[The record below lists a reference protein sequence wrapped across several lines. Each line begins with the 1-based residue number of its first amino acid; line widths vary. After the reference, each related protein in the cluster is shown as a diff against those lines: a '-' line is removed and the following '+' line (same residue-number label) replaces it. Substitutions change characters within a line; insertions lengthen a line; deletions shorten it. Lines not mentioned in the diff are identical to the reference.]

1 MTGSFGV
8 DHLRCK
14 GAMSR
19 IIPCPNQTRRGE
31 VVEMRGW
38 LDCFWPPL
46 QEHQIPMSN
55 KRKFH
60 GPRPLRADTHP
71 NGRLHLSFKDRQRVS
86 LANKP
91 YDLTSRLVEWAV
103 SNGCI
108 ICVENLQCSFSW
120 ATTFWTSVAH
130 LVGYAV
136 FHSCQYGSARQ
147 KKTMIAFSP
156 REFEVVN
163 AVFKGQNSRHKHAKW
178 GYNAKEKQFATSEE
192 TAYPMGLAKMF
203 ASCFDNA
210 LVAKGIAVP
219 PETLEDIK
227 DTSLQS
233 LQQMRAYSLE
243 PTDYLLLFQRFLQR
257 SSCEHPH
264 NPYLPSKFFSKS
276 CPGCPKVQ
284 NYSLSSQSVPWG

>member
-1 MTGSFGV
+1 M
-8 DHLRCK
+8 
-14 GAMSR
+14 
-19 IIPCPNQTRRGE
+19 
-31 VVEMRGW
+31 
-38 LDCFWPPL
+38 
-46 QEHQIPMSN
+46 
-55 KRKFH
+55 
-60 GPRPLRADTHP
+60 
-71 NGRLHLSFKDRQRVS
+71 
-86 LANKP
+86 
-91 YDLTSRLVEWAV
+91 
-103 SNGCI
+103 
-108 ICVENLQCSFSW
+108 
-120 ATTFWTSVAH
+120 AH
-130 LVGYAV
+130 LVSCAV

-178 GYNAKEKQFATSEE
+178 GYMAKEKQFATSEE
-192 TAYPMGLAKMF
+192 TAYPMVLAKMF

-210 LVAKGIAVP
+210 LVSKGIAVP

-233 LQQMRAYSLE
+233 LQQMRAYRLE

-276 CPGCPKVQ
+276 CPKVQ